1 MSALTAEQF
10 EEWGEELRLSNE
22 KAYSELFRKTYN
34 PMLRYASR
42 IVADEEAARDVL
54 QDVYIKLWHKRF
66 ELDTD
71 KSLKA
76 LLYRM
81 VRNKCY
87 NYLRDHSRMS
97 LGVDDTEPD
106 PAPSVPDESED
117 EEQQK
122 LKIRLNE
129 WIEEL
134 PVRQREAF
142 ELSRFEGLDHEEIAD
157 VMECSPRTVN
167 NHIVSALNHLRNRH
181 NQHNNGSS

>member
-10 EEWGEELRLSNE
+10 EHWGLELRLSNE
-22 KAYSELFRKTYN
+22 QAFSELFHKTYN

-42 IVADEEAARDVL
+42 IISDEEAARDVL

-87 NYLRDHSRMS
+87 NHLRDNSRVS
-97 LGVDDTEPD
+97 LGVDESQPD
-106 PAPSVPDESED
+106 PMPLNEETETED
-117 EEQQK
+117 HDK
-122 LKIRLNE
+122 LKTRLNQ

-181 NQHNNGSS
+181 NQYSNSSS